1 MTPALSLVSTTHS
14 AGNDKLRS
22 IVQCLKQ
29 SLCRLQAVLEMP
41 QMRQFWLKSDTY
53 STMFEQSRLSQDNV
67 GRKRCV
73 SRSTRVALLT
83 GGGPG
88 PDALSALRLL

>member
-1 MTPALSLVSTTHS
+1 VTPALSLVSTTHS

-41 QMRQFWLKSDTY
+41 QMRQFWLKSDTLLDDVQ
-53 STMFEQSRLSQDNV
+53 EQSRLSQDNV
-67 GRKRCV
+67 GHKRCV
-73 SRSTRVALLT
+73 
-83 GGGPG
+83 
-88 PDALSALRLL
+88 